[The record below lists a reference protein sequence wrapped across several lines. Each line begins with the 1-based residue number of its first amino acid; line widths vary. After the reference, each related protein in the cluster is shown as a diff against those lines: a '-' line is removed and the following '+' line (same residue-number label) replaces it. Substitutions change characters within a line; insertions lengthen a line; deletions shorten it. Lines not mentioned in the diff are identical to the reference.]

1 MTSGPKRQVVSA
13 GPTQALR
20 RQPTLSSLLPTVV
33 PVRVTLNG
41 LAAGVGM
48 TAGVTQLSPGSFAVG
63 VGVAVRVGVRVR
75 VGVAVSPTITDRFL
89 AWIGVGVGEGAREA
103 VDERFGRR
111 ANGKR

>member
-33 PVRVTLNG
+33 PVRVTLSG
-41 LAAGVGM
+41 LATGVGM

>member
-1 MTSGPKRQVVSA
+1 
-13 GPTQALR
+13 
-20 RQPTLSSLLPTVV
+20 
-33 PVRVTLNG
+33 
-41 LAAGVGM
+41 M

-75 VGVAVSPTITDRFL
+75 VGVAEGVTAITERFL
-89 AWIGVGVGEGAREA
+89 ECIGVGVGEGAREA

>member
-1 MTSGPKRQVVSA
+1 
-13 GPTQALR
+13 
-20 RQPTLSSLLPTVV
+20 
-33 PVRVTLNG
+33 
-41 LAAGVGM
+41 M

-89 AWIGVGVGEGAREA
+89 ACIGVGVGEGAREA